1 MSSPTSS
8 VSSILSTTSTE
19 SLSSSSV
26 PVQST
31 STGSGSKSEDGLVK
45 GNDIE
50 GDDIITKKM
59 KDEADKVK
67 EIGNDYFKKGDYE
80 KSIKYYSEA
89 IEIDNKSPALYA
101 NRAFA
106 YLKTEAYGLAAQD
119 ANAAIALDPNYVKA
133 YYRLGSAH
141 LALSKYKLAL
151 SVFKRVIKLAPNDKQ
166 AQEKYNLCMKEVK
179 RQAFEEAIAT
189 EQTAPP
195 SESIKIEDINVPD
208 TYKGPK
214 WDCYASS
221 KDDDKTFIS
230 PSIEFVRSMVEAF
243 KNQQRIHKRYCVQIL
258 LGLIPIFKS
267 LPSLLDI
274 RIPPGQNF
282 TVCGDVHGQFYDL
295 LNIFALNGEPSET
308 NPYLFNG
315 DFVDRGSFSCEVI
328 LTLFAY
334 KLHCPSSVH
343 LLRGNHETKN
353 MNKLYGFD
361 GEVRSKF
368 DEQVMI
374 LFSEIF
380 QYLPLSATLNKKV
393 ITMHGG
399 LFQNDGVKL
408 EDIAKISR
416 FSEPPESGLFSDI
429 LWSDPQPFPGRSPSK
444 RGVGQSFGP
453 DVTKRFLDDN
463 NLDLIVRSHEVRDE
477 GYLFEH
483 NGKFITVFSAP
494 NYCDQM

>member
-1 MSSPTSS
+1 MSSPSS
-8 VSSILSTTSTE
+8 VSSV
-19 SLSSSSV
+19 LSSSSSV
-26 PVQST
+26 ST
-31 STGSGSKSEDGLVK
+31 PSVDQK
-45 GNDIE
+45 GNAATSDNANASSSNQSN
-50 GDDIITKKM
+50 TSKKLQE
-59 KDEADKVK
+59 EAEKLK
-67 EIGNDYFKKGDYE
+67 EQGNEYFKKGDYE
-80 KSIKYYSEA
+80 RAIKLYSEA
-89 IEIDNKSPALYA
+89 IELDSKSPALYA

-106 YLKTEAYGLAAQD
+106 YLKTEAYGLASQD
-119 ANAAIALDPNYVKA
+119 ANAAIAIDPNYVKA

-141 LALSKYKLAL
+141 LALNKYKLAMT
-151 SVFKRVIKLAPNDKQ
+151 VFKKVVKLAPNDKQ
-166 AQEKYNLCMKEVK
+166 AMEKYNLCMKEVK

-189 EQTAPP
+189 EQTALP
-195 SESIKIEDINVPD
+195 SDTVKLDEITVPD
-208 TYKGPK
+208 SYDGPK
-214 WDCYASS
+214 WDATTKSDDSKPNAIAS
-221 KDDDKTFIS
+221 
-230 PSIEFVRSMVEAF
+230 PPIEFVRSMVEAF
-243 KNQQRIHKRYCVQIL
+243 KNQQRLHKKFCVQII

-274 RIPPGQNF
+274 RIPPGQKF

-295 LNIFALNGEPSET
+295 LNIFAINGEPSET

-334 KLHCPSSVH
+334 KLNCPSSIH
-343 LLRGNHETKN
+343 LLRGNHETRN

-361 GEVRSKF
+361 GEVRHKF
-368 DEQVMI
+368 DEHTMI

-380 QYLPLSATLNKKV
+380 QYLPLSATLNKK
-393 ITMHGG
+393 IIIMHGG
-399 LFQNDGVKL
+399 LFQDDGVKL

-453 DVTKRFLDDN
+453 DVTRKFLDN
-463 NLDLIVRSHEVRDE
+463 NGLDMVVRSHEVRDE
-477 GYLFEH
+477 GYLIEH
-483 NGKFITVFSAP
+483 NGQLVTVFSAP